1 MHSTLFNLIPKE
13 GAKIVLVLFLSFLVG
28 LEREEHKVES
38 PDQYG
43 FGGVRTFPLIGLLG
57 YALSLLSG
65 WIPIGAANGSA
76 STGVMVTPNLL
87 LPAVGFAVLGA
98 FLFASYK
105 HKLECASPAGMTSEV
120 SALLMYVIGA
130 LVYQEQYWI
139 ATTITVVGVA
149 LLEMKTFL
157 ENMTKRVPG
166 NDLLTFTKFLIL
178 TVVILPIVPN
188 QSFGAFGF
196 NPFKTWLVIVAVSA
210 ISYGSYLL
218 QKVTHGHGDIML
230 SALLGGLYSSTLST
244 VVLAKRARAE
254 CKPHLLAGAM
264 VLGCGMMYVKLLVL
278 LALFS
283 PVLLHKLLIPFGALS
298 VGGALGG
305 WLWSRRREP
314 AGDTA
319 ATKPN
324 DPPGNPLEIKSA
336 LVFGLLF
343 VAMLAITHYAVIY
356 LGKAGFYSLA
366 GLMGLSDIT
375 PFVMSLTQS
384 VSGSAPLTP
393 LGLAA
398 AGVVISAS
406 SNNLVKGFYA
416 YGFAD
421 KKTGREGLLLLALF
435 AVLGLA
441 ALAW

>member
-1 MHSTLFNLIPKE
+1 MHSTLFNLIPRE

-28 LEREEHKVES
+28 LEREEHKAATE
-38 PDQYG
+38 QTG

-57 YALSLLSG
+57 YALSLLSA
-65 WIPIGAANGSA
+65 GA
-76 STGVMVTPNLL
+76 TGGNNLL

-98 FLFASYK
+98 FLWASYK
-105 HKLECASPAGMTSEV
+105 HKLECATAAGVTSEV
-120 SALLMYVIGA
+120 SALVMYVIGA

-139 ATTITVVGVA
+139 ATTITVIAVA
-149 LLEMKTFL
+149 LLELKTFL
-157 ENMTKRVPG
+157 ENLTKRVPG

-178 TVVILPIVPN
+178 SVVILPVVPN
-188 QSFGAFGF
+188 QSFGPVGF

-244 VVLAKRARAE
+244 VVLAKRARSE
-254 CKPHLLAGAM
+254 DKPHLIAGAM

-283 PVLLHKLLIPFGALS
+283 PALLHKLLIPFLALS
-298 VGGALGG
+298 VAGALGG
-305 WLWSRRREP
+305 WLWSLRREP
-314 AGDTA
+314 VADN
-319 ATKPN
+319 ATVKPN

-336 LVFGLLF
+336 LLFGVLF

-384 VSGSAPLTP
+384 VSGLTPLTP
-393 LGLAA
+393 VGLAA
-398 AGVVISAS
+398 AGIVISAS

>member
-13 GAKIVLVLFLSFLVG
+13 AAKIVLVLFLSFLVG
-28 LEREEHKVES
+28 LEREEHKAGS
-38 PDQYG
+38 DQYG

-57 YALSLLSG
+57 YALSLLS
-65 WIPIGAANGSA
+65 NG
-76 STGVMVTPNLL
+76 NLI

-98 FLFASYK
+98 FLWASYR
-105 HKLECASPAGMTSEV
+105 HKLERAIPAGMTSEISGLV
-120 SALLMYVIGA
+120 MYVIGA

-139 ATTITVVGVA
+139 ATTLTVIGAV
-149 LLEMKTFL
+149 LLELKTPL
-157 ENMTKRVPG
+157 ENLTKRVSG
-166 NDLLTFTKFLIL
+166 NELLTFTKFLIL
-178 TVVILPIVPN
+178 TAVILPVVPN
-188 QSFGAFGF
+188 KSFGAFGF
-196 NPFKTWLVIVAVSA
+196 NPFKTWLVVVAVSA

-218 QKVTHGHGDIML
+218 QLAMHGRGDIML

-244 VVLAKRARAE
+244 VVLAKRARTE
-254 CKPHLLAGAM
+254 SEPHLFAGAM
-264 VLGCGMMYVKLLVL
+264 VAGCGMMYLRLLAL

-283 PVLLHKLLIPFGALS
+283 PALLHRLLAPFLALAVAGA
-298 VGGALGG
+298 AGG

-314 AGDTA
+314 DANSGTIGA
-319 ATKPN
+319 N
-324 DPPGNPLEIKSA
+324 EPPKNPLEISA
-336 LVFGLLF
+336 AILFGALF
-343 VAMLAITHYAVIY
+343 VAMLVITHYALIY
-356 LGKAGFYSLA
+356 LGRAGFYSLA
-366 GLMGLSDIT
+366 AVMGLSDVT

-384 VSGSAPLTP
+384 IGGIAP

-421 KKTGREGLLLLALF
+421 KKTGRESLILLAAY
-435 AVLGLA
+435 AVLGLV